1 MFLIWEIFLGM
12 TYTVSIVIDIV
23 VHAIGIIPADKS
35 PAVIKM
41 VEVMR
46 LTVFRLGD
54 KFAFKRH
61 KTDTSVEKIP
71 PSILTG
77 IEEIIIL
84 HWCNN

>member
-1 MFLIWEIFLGM
+1 MFPIWEIVLRI

-23 VHAIGIIPADKS
+23 VHAIGIIYADKGF
-35 PAVIKM
+35 PVNKM

-54 KFAFKRH
+54 KSAFKRH

-77 IEEIIIL
+77 IKEIIIL
-84 HWCNN
+84 YWCNN